1 MLRRFDGLV
10 SSAPDAC
17 PCGLRILPRRLPCS
31 LLSRRSAWRA
41 PTQLLLIAANPFFI
55 FVDALFIAVLP
66 VRLLAFF
73 NGFFRLAGN
82 LVPNLIGHILSGI
95 ADFVLR
101 VLGGGNLPIVHQVF
115 RLILGADERRL
126 HALGDNRRFIK
137 NLDILNALS
146 LFLSCPK
153 PSPPFRAD
161 KSHLLRYDN
170 EATVGIGIF
179 AGGKGQK
186 LVSVFSSNPRII
198 ELSCMDILHEL
209 GKLSLIHQRVF
220 VVLEGFAVRIEFE
233 DSNDLIFAEAG
244 ERVKNNRRMLLQKLA
259 SVYLHRSANMEPS
272 FMWWP

>member
-1 MLRRFDGLV
+1 MAALAVFSAVFTAFCVDFTVPFAPGFYCLFPGRASRLLDGAFSTLRRFDGLV

-17 PCGLRILPRRLPCS
+17 PCGLRILPRCLPCS
-31 LLSRRSAWRA
+31 LFSRRSAWRA

-115 RLILGADERRL
+115 CLILRTDKGRL
-126 HALGDNRRFIK
+126 HALGGNSRFIK

-146 LFLSCPK
+146 CFYPAQSHRLLSK
-153 PSPPFRAD
+153 QAVHTFF
-161 KSHLLRYDN
+161 
-170 EATVGIGIF
+170 ATIT
-179 AGGKGQK
+179 KR
-186 LVSVFSSNPRII
+186 P
-198 ELSCMDILHEL
+198 L
-209 GKLSLIHQRVF
+209 G
-220 VVLEGFAVRIEFE
+220 
-233 DSNDLIFAEAG
+233 
-244 ERVKNNRRMLLQKLA
+244 
-259 SVYLHRSANMEPS
+259 
-272 FMWWP
+272 